1 MAALDSIVSG
11 GSPTALAA
19 AFVLAALLAPPLLDF
34 VSRYWWRRLFGAGP
48 SSSSQPPAAAAKPAA
63 KRPVVKLSELRTG
76 DEVPERLRTEF
87 YFDAVKLREYEHA
100 SLIDSS
106 RDVIEVLDR
115 IHSYALGW
123 LAEALEREVGPT
135 LDQLSPRIKIL
146 DTMGCRVSVQ
156 AFFEPDTLIGKPT
169 PTDNNDN
176 DDDNNNSN
184 TSSAKAMLIVAAGCM
199 IKGGVLDISAGHIY
213 LGEGVEIEPGVV
225 IKGPAIVGRGCKLRP
240 GAFLRG
246 DCVLGRG
253 AVVRC
258 EMKNAVLMD
267 NVEVSVGE
275 LRIVNIRGRHTRSR
289 AYAHVYAH
297 VHAQVAHPGY
307 VGDSIL
313 GYKVSVASYKKG

>member
-1 MAALDSIVSG
+1 LLARSYLVTTRAGAPAVAMAALDSIVSG

-34 VSRYWWRRLFGAGP
+34 VSRYWWRRLFGTGP

-87 YFDAVKLREYEHA
+87 YFDAERLREYEHA

-156 AFFEPDTLIGKPT
+156 AFFEPDTLIGKSA
-169 PTDNNDN
+169 PTDNNNTTN
-176 DDDNNNSN
+176 DG
-184 TSSAKAMLIVAAGCM
+184 AKAMLIVAAGCM
-199 IKGGVLDISAGHIY
+199 IKGGVLDVSAGNIY

-225 IKGPAIVGRGCKLRP
+225 VKGPAIIGKGCKLRP

-258 EMKNAVLMD
+258 EMKNAILMD
-267 NVEVSVGE
+267 EVEVRAGVRASVG
-275 LRIVNIRGRHTRSR
+275 LGGKGAPRR
-289 AYAHVYAH
+289 A
-297 VHAQVAHPGY
+297 VAFPLTT
-307 VGDSIL
+307 D
-313 GYKVSVASYKKG
+313 